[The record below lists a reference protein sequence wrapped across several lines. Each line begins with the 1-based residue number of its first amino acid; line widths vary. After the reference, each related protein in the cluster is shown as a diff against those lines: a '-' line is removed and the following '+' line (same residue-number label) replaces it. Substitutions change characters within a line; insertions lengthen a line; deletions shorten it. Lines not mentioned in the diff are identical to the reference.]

1 MTKQNFP
8 TGQSIRIVDLRAVPI
23 SFPVPAD
30 KSVRLGIG
38 RSVKRDSVLVRV
50 ETSDGLIGWGEA
62 HHGRCPG
69 AIAKLIDTTLRELVL
84 GMDAFD
90 VVGVWARV
98 YKMQLASHGM
108 GAAAALAL
116 SGLDIALWDLRC
128 QATGWPLY
136 RLLGGTAKPIKA
148 YAGGIAL
155 GWQEPSLL
163 AEEALRHVATG
174 YRALK
179 LRMGDSPGRDIARLR
194 AVRLA
199 VGNEIDILTDA
210 NTAYTLDDV
219 RRVMPAFEECNVAWL
234 EEPFPPQD
242 RHAYAAASLLGRVP
256 LAAGEN
262 HYTRYEFDT
271 LLEDGHVRFVQPDL
285 SKTGG
290 VTEAMRIAAM
300 ASARKLTVNPHT
312 SATAIN
318 MATSIHFLCAVDN
331 PGYFEGDVTSLNPFR
346 DNIAE
351 QLPYSLDANG
361 CVNPLPGVGIGLSLD
376 LDFIA
381 AHPLIEGPCYI

>member
-1 MTKQNFP
+1 M
-8 TGQSIRIVDLRAVPI
+8 RIADIRAVPI
-23 SFPVPAD
+23 SFPVPAE

-50 ETSDGLIGWGEA
+50 ETDDGHVGWGEA

-69 AIAKLIDTTLRELVL
+69 AIAKLVDTTLRELVL
-84 GMDAFD
+84 GFDAHD
-90 VVGVWARV
+90 VAGVWARV

-116 SGLDIALWDLRC
+116 SGLDIALWDIKC
-128 QATGWPLY
+128 QATGLPLY
-136 RLLGGTAKPIKA
+136 QLLGGASKPIKA

-155 GWQEPSLL
+155 GWQEPVLL
-163 AEEALRHVATG
+163 AEEALRHVADG

-179 LRMGDSPGRDIARLR
+179 LRMGDTPQRDIARLR
-194 AVRLA
+194 AVRKA
-199 VGNEIDILTDA
+199 VGEEIDILTDA

-219 RRVMPAFEECNVAWL
+219 RRVMPAFEECNVGWL

-242 RHAYAAASLLGRVP
+242 RRAYAVAATLGRVP

-262 HYTRYEFDT
+262 HYTRYEFAT
-271 LLEDGHVRFVQPDL
+271 LLEDGHVQFVQPDL

-290 VTEAMRIAAM
+290 VTESMRIAAM
-300 ASARKLTVNPHT
+300 ASAQKLTVNPHT

-318 MATSIHFLCAVDN
+318 MATTIQFLCAVDN

-346 DNIAE
+346 DALADKAPY
-351 QLPYSLDANG
+351 QLDDLG
-361 CVNPLPGVGIGLSLD
+361 CVRPLDGVGIGLKIDSH
-376 LDFIA
+376 FIA
-381 AHPLIEGPCYI
+381 EHPLIEGPCYV

>member
-1 MTKQNFP
+1 M
-8 TGQSIRIVDLRAVPI
+8 RIADIRAVPI
-23 SFPVPAD
+23 SFPVPAE

-50 ETSDGLIGWGEA
+50 ETDEGHVGWGEA

-69 AIAKLIDTTLRELVL
+69 AIAKLVDTTLRELVL
-84 GMDAFD
+84 GFDAHD
-90 VVGVWARV
+90 VAGVWARV

-116 SGLDIALWDLRC
+116 SGLDIALWDIKC
-128 QATGWPLY
+128 QATGLPLY
-136 RLLGGTAKPIKA
+136 QMLGGAAKPIKA

-155 GWQEPSLL
+155 GWQEPALL
-163 AEEALRHVATG
+163 AEEALRHVADG

-179 LRMGDSPGRDIARLR
+179 LRMGDTPQRDIARLR
-194 AVRLA
+194 AVRKA
-199 VGNEIDILTDA
+199 VGEDIDILTDA

-219 RRVMPAFEECNVAWL
+219 RRVMPAYEECNVGWL

-242 RHAYAAASLLGRVP
+242 RRAYAVAATLGRVP

-262 HYTRYEFDT
+262 HYTRYEFAT
-271 LLEDGHVRFVQPDL
+271 LLEDGHVQFVQPDL

-290 VTEAMRIAAM
+290 VTESMRIAAM
-300 ASARKLTVNPHT
+300 ASAQKLTVNPHT

-318 MATSIHFLCAVDN
+318 MATTIQFLCAVDN

-346 DNIAE
+346 DALVDKAPY
-351 QLPYSLDANG
+351 QLDDKG
-361 CVNPLPGVGIGLSLD
+361 CVRPHEGVGIGLKVD
-376 LDFIA
+376 PHFIA
-381 AHPLIEGPCYI
+381 EHPLIEGPCYV

>member
-1 MTKQNFP
+1 M
-8 TGQSIRIVDLRAVPI
+8 RIADLRAVPI
-23 SFPVPAD
+23 SFPVPPE

-50 ETSDGLIGWGEA
+50 ETDEGHVGWGEA

-84 GMDAFD
+84 GMDAHD
-90 VVGVWARV
+90 VSGVWARV
-98 YKMQLASHGM
+98 FKMQLASHGM

-116 SGLDIALWDLRC
+116 SGLDLALWDIKC
-128 QATGWPLY
+128 QATGQPLF
-136 RLLGGTAKPIKA
+136 RLLGGSAKPVKA
-148 YAGGIAL
+148 YAGGISL
-155 GWQEPSLL
+155 GWQAPASL
-163 AEEALRHVATG
+163 AEEAQRYVKEG

-179 LRMGDSPGRDIARLR
+179 LRMGDTPARDIARVR
-194 AVRLA
+194 AVRQA
-199 VGNEIDILTDA
+199 VGDDIDILTDA

-219 RRVMPAFEECNVAWL
+219 RRVMPAFEECNVGWL

-242 RHAYAAASLLGRVP
+242 RRAYAVAATLGRVP

-262 HYTRYEFDT
+262 HYTRYEFAT
-271 LLEDGHVRFVQPDL
+271 LLEDAHVQFVQPDL

-290 VTEAMRIAAM
+290 VTESMRIAAM
-300 ASARKLTVNPHT
+300 ASAQKLTVNPHT

-318 MATSIHFLCAVDN
+318 MATSIHYLCAVDN

-346 DNIAE
+346 DHLAD
-351 QLPYSLDANG
+351 QAPYVLDDQG
-361 CVNPLPGVGIGLSLD
+361 CVRPHEGVGIGLKID
-376 LDFIA
+376 TRFIA
-381 AHPLIEGPCYI
+381 EHPLIEGPCYV

>member
-1 MTKQNFP
+1 M
-8 TGQSIRIVDLRAVPI
+8 RIADLRAVPI

-50 ETSDGLIGWGEA
+50 ETDEGHVGWGEA

-69 AIAKLIDTTLRELVL
+69 AIAKLIDTTMRELVL
-84 GMDAFD
+84 GMDAHD
-90 VVGVWARV
+90 ASGVWARV
-98 YKMQLASHGM
+98 FKMQLASHGM

-116 SGLDIALWDLRC
+116 SGLDLALWDIRC
-128 QATGWPLY
+128 QATGQPLF
-136 RLLGGTAKPIKA
+136 RLLGGSAKPIKA

-155 GWQEPSLL
+155 GWQEPASL
-163 AEEALRHVATG
+163 AEEALRHVRDG

-179 LRMGDSPGRDIARLR
+179 LRMGDTPARDIARVR
-194 AVRLA
+194 AVRQA
-199 VGNEIDILTDA
+199 VGEDIEILTDA

-219 RRVMPAFEECNVAWL
+219 RRVMPAFEECNVGWL

-242 RHAYAAASLLGRVP
+242 RRAYAVAATLGRVP

-262 HYTRYEFDT
+262 HYTRYEFAT
-271 LLEDGHVRFVQPDL
+271 LLEDAHVQFVQPDL

-300 ASARKLTVNPHT
+300 ASAQKLTVNPHT

-331 PGYFEGDVTSLNPFR
+331 PGYFEGDVTALNPFR
-346 DNIAE
+346 D
-351 QLPYSLDANG
+351 QLADRAPYELDDKG
-361 CVNPLPGVGIGLSLD
+361 CVRPHEGVGIGLKID
-376 LDFIA
+376 TDFIA
-381 AHPLIEGPCYI
+381 EHPLIEGPCYV

>member
-1 MTKQNFP
+1 M
-8 TGQSIRIVDLRAVPI
+8 RIADLRAVPI

-50 ETSDGLIGWGEA
+50 ETDEGHVGWGEA

-69 AIAKLIDTTLRELVL
+69 AIAKLVDTTLRELVL
-84 GMDAFD
+84 GFDAHD
-90 VVGVWARV
+90 VAGVWARV

-116 SGLDIALWDLRC
+116 SGLDIALWDIKC
-128 QATGWPLY
+128 QATGLPLY
-136 RLLGGTAKPIKA
+136 KLLGGAAKPIKA

-155 GWQEPSLL
+155 GWQEPALL
-163 AEEALRHVATG
+163 AEEALRHVADG

-179 LRMGDSPGRDIARLR
+179 LRMGDTPARDIARVR
-194 AVRLA
+194 AVRKA
-199 VGNEIDILTDA
+199 VGDDIDILTDA

-219 RRVMPAFEECNVAWL
+219 RRVMPVFEECAVGWL

-242 RHAYAAASLLGRVP
+242 RRAYAVAAGLGRVP

-262 HYTRYEFDT
+262 HYTRYEFAT
-271 LLEDGHVRFVQPDL
+271 LLEDGHVQFVQPDL

-290 VTEAMRIAAM
+290 VTESMRIAAM
-300 ASARKLTVNPHT
+300 ASSQKLTVNPHT

-318 MATSIHFLCAVDN
+318 MATTIQFLCAVDN
-331 PGYFEGDVTSLNPFR
+331 PGYFEGDVTALNPFR
-346 DNIAE
+346 DALADK
-351 QLPYSLDANG
+351 LPYALDDSG
-361 CVNPLPGVGIGLSLD
+361 CVRPHEGVGIGLKID
-376 LDFIA
+376 QKFISE
-381 AHPLIEGPCYI
+381 HPLIEGPCYV

>member
-1 MTKQNFP
+1 M
-8 TGQSIRIVDLRAVPI
+8 RIADIRAVPI

-30 KSVRLGIG
+30 KSVTLGIG

-50 ETSDGLIGWGEA
+50 ETDEGHVGWGEA

-69 AIAKLIDTTLRELVL
+69 AIAKLIDTTIRELVL
-84 GMDAFD
+84 GFDAHD

-98 YKMQLASHGM
+98 YRMQLASHGM

-116 SGLDIALWDLRC
+116 SGLDMALWDLRC
-128 QATGWPLY
+128 QATGMPLY
-136 RLLGGTAKPIKA
+136 RLLGGSAKPIKA

-155 GWQEPSLL
+155 GWQEPALL
-163 AEEALRHVATG
+163 AEEALRHIADG

-179 LRMGDSPGRDIARLR
+179 LRVGDTALKDIARVR
-194 AVRLA
+194 AVRQA
-199 VGNEIDILTDA
+199 VGDAIDILVDA
-210 NTAYTLDDV
+210 NTNYSLDDV
-219 RRVMPAFEECNVAWL
+219 RKVMPPFEEAAVGWL

-242 RHAYAAASLLGRVP
+242 RRAYAAAAKLGRVP

-262 HYTRYEFDT
+262 HYTRYEFAT
-271 LLEDGHVRFVQPDL
+271 LLEDGHVQFVQPDL

-290 VTEAMRIAAM
+290 VTESMRIAAM
-300 ASARKLTVNPHT
+300 ASAQKLTVNPHT

-318 MATSIHFLCAVDN
+318 MATTIAFLCAVDN

-346 DNIAE
+346 D
-351 QLPYSLDANG
+351 QLADKAPYALDANG
-361 CVNPLPGVGIGLSLD
+361 CVRPHEGVGIGLKID
-376 LDFIA
+376 QHFIA
-381 AHPLIEGPCYI
+381 EHPLIEGPCYV

>member
-1 MTKQNFP
+1 MT
-8 TGQSIRIVDLRAVPI
+8 TAASRIADIRAVPI
-23 SFPVPAD
+23 SFPVPPEH
-30 KSVRLGIG
+30 SVRLGIG
-38 RSVKRDSVLVRV
+38 RSVKRDAVLVRV
-50 ETSDGLIGWGEA
+50 ETAEGHVGWGEA

-69 AIAKLIDTTLRELVL
+69 AIAKLIDTTMRELVL

-90 VVGVWARV
+90 VNGVWARV

-128 QATGWPLY
+128 QATGWPLV

-148 YAGGIAL
+148 YAGGISL
-155 GWQEPSLL
+155 GWQPTDTLV
-163 AEEALRHVATG
+163 AEAQRHVASG

-179 LRMGDSPGRDIARLR
+179 LRGGDTWRRDIERVQ
-194 AVRLA
+194 AVRAA
-199 VGNEIDILTDA
+199 VGDEIEILVDA
-210 NTAYTLDDV
+210 NTGYTLDDV
-219 RRVMPAFEECNVAWL
+219 RRVMPAFEEANVGWL
-234 EEPFPPQD
+234 EEPFPAAD
-242 RHAYAAASLLGRVP
+242 RHAYKAAAALGRVP

-271 LLEDGHVRFVQPDL
+271 LLEDQVVGFVQPDL

-290 VTEAMRIAAM
+290 ITESLRIAAM

-318 MATSIHFLCAVDN
+318 MATSIHFLAAVDN
-331 PGYFEGDVTSLNPFR
+331 PGYFEGDVTVLNPFR
-346 DNIAE
+346 DELADR
-351 QLPYSLDANG
+351 LPYELDAQGN
-361 CVNPLPGVGIGLSLD
+361 VQPLPGVGLGLKID
-376 LDFIA
+376 TAFIK
-381 AHPLIEGPCYI
+381 AHPLIEGPCYV

>member
-1 MTKQNFP
+1 M
-8 TGQSIRIVDLRAVPI
+8 RIANIRAVPI

-50 ETSDGLIGWGEA
+50 ETDEGHVGWGEA

-69 AIAKLIDTTLRELVL
+69 AVAKLIDTTLRELVL
-84 GMDAFD
+84 GFD
-90 VVGVWARV
+90 PHDVSGVWARV

-116 SGLDIALWDLRC
+116 SGLDMALWDIKC
-128 QATGWPLY
+128 QVTGLPLY
-136 RLLGGTAKPIKA
+136 TMLGGSAKPIKA

-163 AEEALRHVATG
+163 AEEALGHVAAG

-179 LRMGDSPGRDIARLR
+179 LRMGDTPARDIARVR
-194 AVRLA
+194 AVRKA
-199 VGNEIDILTDA
+199 VGDDIDILTDA

-219 RRVMPAFEECNVAWL
+219 RRVMPAFEECAVGWL

-242 RHAYAAASLLGRVP
+242 RRAYAIAASLGRVP

-262 HYTRYEFDT
+262 HYTRYEFAA
-271 LLEDGHVRFVQPDL
+271 LLESGHVQFVQPDL

-290 VTEAMRIAAM
+290 VTESMRIAAM
-300 ASARKLTVNPHT
+300 ASAQKLTVNPHT
-312 SATAIN
+312 SATAVN
-318 MATSIHFLCAVDN
+318 MATTIQFLCAVDN
-331 PGYFEGDVTSLNPFR
+331 PGYFEGDVTLLNPFR
-346 DNIAE
+346 D
-351 QLPYSLDANG
+351 QLCDKAPYQLDDKG
-361 CVNPLPGVGIGLSLD
+361 CVRPHEGVGIGLKID
-376 LDFIA
+376 QHFIDE
-381 AHPLIEGPCYI
+381 HPLIEGPCYV

>member
-1 MTKQNFP
+1 M
-8 TGQSIRIVDLRAVPI
+8 RIADVRAVPI

-50 ETSDGLIGWGEA
+50 ETDEGHVGWGEA

-69 AIAKLIDTTLRELVL
+69 AVAKLIDTTLRELVL
-84 GMDAFD
+84 GFDAHD
-90 VVGVWARV
+90 VSGVWARV

-116 SGLDIALWDLRC
+116 SGLDMALWDIKC
-128 QATGWPLY
+128 QVTGLPLY
-136 RLLGGTAKPIKA
+136 AMLGGSAKPIKA

-163 AEEALRHVATG
+163 AEEALRHLASG

-179 LRMGDSPGRDIARLR
+179 LRMGDTPTRDIARVR
-194 AVRLA
+194 AVRKA
-199 VGNEIDILTDA
+199 VGDEIDILTDA
-210 NTAYTLDDV
+210 NTAYTVDDV
-219 RRVMPAFEECNVAWL
+219 RRVMPAFEECAVGWL

-242 RHAYAAASLLGRVP
+242 RRAYAVAASLGRVP

-262 HYTRYEFDT
+262 HYTRYEFAT
-271 LLEDGHVRFVQPDL
+271 LLEDGHVQFVQPDL

-290 VTEAMRIAAM
+290 VTESMRIAAM
-300 ASARKLTVNPHT
+300 ASAQKMTVNPHT

-318 MATSIHFLCAVDN
+318 MATTIQFLCAVDN

-346 DNIAE
+346 D
-351 QLPYSLDANG
+351 QLGDKAPYKLDDAG
-361 CVNPLPGVGIGLSLD
+361 CVRPYEGVGIGLKVD
-376 LDFIA
+376 QHFISE
-381 AHPLIEGPCYI
+381 HPLIEGPCYV

>member
-1 MTKQNFP
+1 M
-8 TGQSIRIVDLRAVPI
+8 RIADLRAVPI

-50 ETSDGLIGWGEA
+50 EPGEGHVRWGEA

-69 AIAKLIDTTLRELVL
+69 AVAKLIDTTMRELVL
-84 GMDAFD
+84 GMDAHD
-90 VVGVWARV
+90 VAGVWARV
-98 YKMQLASHGM
+98 FKMQLASHGM

-116 SGLDIALWDLRC
+116 SGIDIALWDLKC
-128 QATGWPLY
+128 QATGLPLHV
-136 RLLGGTAKPIKA
+136 LLGGSAKPIKA

-155 GWQEPSLL
+155 GWQAPSLL
-163 AEEALRHVATG
+163 AEEAQRYVADG

-179 LRMGDSPGRDIARLR
+179 LRMGDTPARDIARVR

-199 VGNEIDILTDA
+199 VGEEIDILTDA

-219 RRVMPAFEECNVAWL
+219 RRVMPAFEECAVGWL

-242 RHAYAAASLLGRVP
+242 RRAYAMAAKLGRVP

-262 HYTRYEFDT
+262 HYTRYEFAT
-271 LLEDGHVRFVQPDL
+271 LLEDGHVQFVQPDL

-290 VTEAMRIAAM
+290 VTESMRIAAM
-300 ASARKLTVNPHT
+300 ASAQKLTVNPHT

-318 MATSIHFLCAVDN
+318 MATTIHFLCAVDN
-331 PGYFEGDVTSLNPFR
+331 PGYFEGDVTALNPFR
-346 DNIAE
+346 DHLADKR
-351 QLPYSLDANG
+351 PYALDEAG
-361 CVNPLPGVGIGLSLD
+361 CVRPHAGVGIGLKID
-376 LDFIA
+376 TQFIA
-381 AHPLIEGPCYI
+381 AHPLIEGPCYV

>member
-1 MTKQNFP
+1 M
-8 TGQSIRIVDLRAVPI
+8 RIADLRAVPI
-23 SFPVPAD
+23 SFPVPPE

-38 RSVKRDSVLVRV
+38 RSVKRDSVLVRI
-50 ETSDGLIGWGEA
+50 ETDAGHVGWGEA

-69 AIAKLIDTTLRELVL
+69 AIAKLIDTTMRELVL
-84 GMDAFD
+84 GFDAHD
-90 VVGVWARV
+90 VAGVWARV

-116 SGLDIALWDLRC
+116 SGIDMALWDIKC
-128 QATGWPLY
+128 QATGLPLVQ
-136 RLLGGTAKPIKA
+136 LLGGSAKPIKA

-155 GWQEPSLL
+155 GWQDPASL
-163 AEEALRHVATG
+163 AEEAQRYVAEG

-179 LRMGDSPGRDIARLR
+179 LRMGDTPVRDIARVR
-194 AVRLA
+194 AVRKA
-199 VGNEIDILTDA
+199 VGDDIDILTDA

-219 RRVMPAFEECNVAWL
+219 RRVMPAFEECAVGWL

-242 RHAYAAASLLGRVP
+242 RRAYAAAAKLGRVP

-262 HYTRYEFDT
+262 HYTRYEFQT
-271 LLEDGHVRFVQPDL
+271 LLEDGQVQFVQPDL

-300 ASARKLTVNPHT
+300 ASAQKLTVNPHT

-331 PGYFEGDVTSLNPFR
+331 PGYFEGDVTALNPFR
-346 DNIAE
+346 DQLAD
-351 QLPYSLDANG
+351 QLPYTLDDKG
-361 CVNPLPGVGIGLSLD
+361 CVRPLEGVGIGLKID
-376 LDFIA
+376 EKFIA
-381 AHPLIEGPCYI
+381 GHPLIEGPCYV

>member
-1 MTKQNFP
+1 M
-8 TGQSIRIVDLRAVPI
+8 RIADLRAVPI

-38 RSVKRDSVLVRV
+38 RSVKRDAVLVRV
-50 ETSDGLIGWGEA
+50 ETDEGHVGWGEA

-69 AIAKLIDTTLRELVL
+69 AIAKLIDTTMRELVI
-84 GMDAFD
+84 GFDAHD
-90 VVGVWARV
+90 VSGVWARV

-116 SGLDIALWDLRC
+116 SGIDMALWDIKC
-128 QATGWPLY
+128 QATKLPLY
-136 RLLGGTAKPIKA
+136 QLLGGAAKPVKA

-163 AEEALRHVATG
+163 AQEALQHVASG

-179 LRMGDSPGRDIARLR
+179 LRMGDTPVRDIARVR
-194 AVRLA
+194 AVRKA
-199 VGNEIDILTDA
+199 VGDDIDILTDA
-210 NTAYTLDDV
+210 NTAYTVDDV
-219 RRVMPAFEECNVAWL
+219 RRVMPAFEECAVGWL

-242 RHAYAAASLLGRVP
+242 RRAYAAASKLGRVP

-262 HYTRYEFDT
+262 HFTRYEFAT
-271 LLEDGHVRFVQPDL
+271 LLEDGCVQFVQPDL

-300 ASARKLTVNPHT
+300 ASAQKLTVNPHT

-346 DNIAE
+346 DLLADKA
-351 QLPYSLDANG
+351 PYALDDKG
-361 CVNPLPGVGIGLSLD
+361 CVRPYEGVGIGLTVD
-376 LDFIA
+376 THFIA
-381 AHPLIEGPCYI
+381 EHPLIEGPCYV